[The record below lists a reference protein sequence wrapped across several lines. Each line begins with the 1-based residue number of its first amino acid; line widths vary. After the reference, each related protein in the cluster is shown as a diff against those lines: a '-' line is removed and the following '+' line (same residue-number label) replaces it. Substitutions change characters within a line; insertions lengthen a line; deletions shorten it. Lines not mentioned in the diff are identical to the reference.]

1 MSPQITV
8 SLPPPATPSWAER
21 AERGAEKRRP
31 LQQVPRRARHLFT
44 HSQAPLQPWIKRRLC
59 PQAWRASG
67 RTMGEEAALG
77 REGDWKERR
86 RKLLRVLVLS
96 PFVWALLGL
105 EIPGAPGGG
114 RHMVPSRLPKKKN
127 RTLLWERR
135 GPRAQGGGEWGDV
148 GALQKPRRRPPYLSP
163 PQPHHPLSWLLQPL
177 GGEPPS
183 APASGSAPDEIRG
196 WGAPGDHMLSIKEGK

>member
-44 HSQAPLQPWIKRRLC
+44 HSQALLQPWIKRLLC

-86 RKLLRVLVLS
+86 RELLRVLALS

-114 RHMVPSRLPKKKN
+114 WHMVPSRLPKKKN

-135 GPRAQGGGEWGDV
+135 GPRAQGGGEWRGR
-148 GALQKPRRRPPYLSP
+148 GCSPKAEEAPALSVPTPA
-163 PQPHHPLSWLLQPL
+163 
-177 GGEPPS
+177 PPS
-183 APASGSAPDEIRG
+183 SQLPPAAVG
-196 WGAPGDHMLSIKEGK
+196 WGAAISTGQRKRPR